1 MTTLLIGLDGA
12 TFTVLDPLMRDGVMP
27 FLRDLVARGVRAQLR
42 STIVHV
48 TPQAWTSLVTGQPP
62 GEHGVLDFVT
72 AEQTA
77 EGLFIRLVDSRDV
90 ACDTVWAMAS
100 GEGRRAVALNFPIM
114 FPAPQLPGC
123 VIVPGFVSGRHLRR
137 AMYPAGLFDTLKTV
151 PGFDLDEIA
160 WDMNREEKAVRT
172 VGTEERE
179 AWIRF
184 HLRRERQWF
193 EVARHLLE
201 RERADLFGVLF
212 DGPDKLQHMAWPM
225 IDPASRPSVLTEADR
240 IVGGLCGEYFR
251 NVDGYIRDLVRVAGP
266 DARVFIASDHG
277 FGPTEHIFYLNT
289 WLQQH
294 GHLVWRDVGER
305 GQWDDMFTGRARSLP
320 FDWQKTVAYALT
332 PSSNG
337 IHIRVAREPGNPG
350 VSPDAYHTFRSE
362 LAHALEGVTDPE
374 SGDRIVSRVLTREE
388 AFPGRQMDR
397 APDLT
402 LVLRDF
408 GFISTVRADAVVK
421 RRPEVKGMHRYEGI
435 FIAAGP
441 GIRRGVEVD
450 ERSIVDV
457 CPALL
462 YSMGLEIPDDLA
474 GVLPVQVFDPSLLA
488 SQPARYRRAREHAP
502 QAPTSEADLLPHEE
516 AAIVE
521 QLQAL
526 GYIDPAPGSPRPR
539 P

>member
-225 IDPASRPSVLTEADR
+225 IDPASRPSVLTEPT
-240 IVGGLCGEYFR
+240 GLSAGC
-251 NVDGYIRDLVRVAGP
+251 VA
-266 DARVFIASDHG
+266 S
-277 FGPTEHIFYLNT
+277 TSET
-289 WLQQH
+289 W
-294 GHLVWRDVGER
+294 
-305 GQWDDMFTGRARSLP
+305 TGTSATSC
-320 FDWQKTVAYALT
+320 
-332 PSSNG
+332 
-337 IHIRVAREPGNPG
+337 
-350 VSPDAYHTFRSE
+350 VSPVPT
-362 LAHALEGVTDPE
+362 PE
-374 SGDRIVSRVLTREE
+374 SSSHRTMGS
-388 AFPGRQMDR
+388 GR
-397 APDLT
+397 L
-402 LVLRDF
+402 
-408 GFISTVRADAVVK
+408 ST
-421 RRPEVKGMHRYEGI
+421 
-435 FIAAGP
+435 
-441 GIRRGVEVD
+441 
-450 ERSIVDV
+450 S
-457 CPALL
+457 
-462 YSMGLEIPDDLA
+462 S
-474 GVLPVQVFDPSLLA
+474 
-488 SQPARYRRAREHAP
+488 
-502 QAPTSEADLLPHEE
+502 T
-516 AAIVE
+516 
-521 QLQAL
+521 
-526 GYIDPAPGSPRPR
+526 
-539 P
+539 